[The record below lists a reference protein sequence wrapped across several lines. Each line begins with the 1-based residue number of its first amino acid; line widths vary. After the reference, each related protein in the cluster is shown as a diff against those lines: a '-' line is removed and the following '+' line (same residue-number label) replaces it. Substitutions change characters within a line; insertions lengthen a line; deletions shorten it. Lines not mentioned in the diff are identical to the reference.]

1 MIGAKAIR
9 RYETG
14 AADKRRNDFEAVR
27 AMMETCFPQSNALLE
42 KNISFQLSATT
53 LVGGSAGD
61 SYSLRLERTARDG
74 ITNLE
79 FCAFRIPE

>member
-1 MIGAKAIR
+1 MNGAKAIR

-27 AMMETCFPQSNALLE
+27 AMMETGFQFQRTCRH
-42 KNISFQLSATT
+42 NISFQLSATT